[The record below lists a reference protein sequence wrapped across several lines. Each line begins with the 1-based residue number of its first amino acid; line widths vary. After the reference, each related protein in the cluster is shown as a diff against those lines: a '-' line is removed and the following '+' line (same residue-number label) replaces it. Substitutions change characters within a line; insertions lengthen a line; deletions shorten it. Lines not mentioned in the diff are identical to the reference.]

1 MLIRKSQTLSK
12 KSPLPDSTPNS
23 FGTWPAMIVSDKPTM
38 KPLSTGS
45 EMKLATKPRRRRPAI
60 NAASPTQM
68 ASAAVV
74 ATN

>member
-1 MLIRKSQTLSK
+1 
-12 KSPLPDSTPNS
+12 
-23 FGTWPAMIVSDKPTM
+23 M

-45 EMKLATKPRRRRPAI
+45 EMKFATKPSRRRPAI

-74 ATN
+74 ATNWSPLPATAFPTIAAERAAEAADGPVISCRELPRAA

>member
-1 MLIRKSQTLSK
+1 
-12 KSPLPDSTPNS
+12 
-23 FGTWPAMIVSDKPTM
+23 MIVSDKPTM
-38 KPLSTGS
+38 NPLSTGS
-45 EMKLATKPRRRRPAI
+45 EMKLARNPSRKTPAI

>member
-1 MLIRKSQTLSK
+1 MT
-12 KSPLPDSTPNS
+12 
-23 FGTWPAMIVSDKPTM
+23 VSDKPTM
-38 KPLSTGS
+38 NPLSTGS
-45 EMKLATKPRRRRPAI
+45 EMKFARNPSRKTPAT